1 MNAVIIAQAQ
11 AAMATVNFIKT
22 IGFDENNQSINVQF
36 SYSAINATT
45 GQLTENTL
53 SVPLLS
59 IVPIPYIRVRILRR
73 LLSGVDGCTVS
84 EAVTCVMVGLYR
96 SAR

>member
-1 MNAVIIAQAQ
+1 MMLVCVVCGVSGPMNAVIIAQAQ

-22 IGFDENNQSINVQF
+22 IGFDDNNQSVNVQF

-59 IVPIPYIRVRILRR
+59 IVPIPYIRV
-73 LLSGVDGCTVS
+73 SVCVSVDVCW
-84 EAVTCVMVGLYR
+84 AHDPCV
-96 SAR
+96 